1 MKVCNNCG
9 EEKPLTEFYKHSG
22 CKDGHMNQCKSC
34 KLAYQKTRPG
44 NSKEYLTEYYQKN
57 KDKWRES
64 WWKHRDKN
72 LKRAR
77 VWKKNNPE
85 LVRANNRKRRAL
97 KQNLEENFTPKDEAI
112 ILTLFSHSCFNCG
125 SKTELTVDHHYP
137 LSSNNPLE
145 LDNAVILCQSCNSK
159 KYKKLPENY
168 YSEKELEKLSH
179 IHRLI

>member
-9 EEKPLTEFYKHSG
+9 EEKPL
-22 CKDGHMNQCKSC
+22 N
-34 KLAYQKTRPG
+34 
-44 NSKEYLTEYYQKN
+44 
-57 KDKWRES
+57 
-64 WWKHRDKN
+64 
-72 LKRAR
+72 
-77 VWKKNNPE
+77 
-85 LVRANNRKRRAL
+85 
-97 KQNLEENFTPKDEAI
+97 
-112 ILTLFSHSCFNCG
+112 
-125 SKTELTVDHHYP
+125 YP